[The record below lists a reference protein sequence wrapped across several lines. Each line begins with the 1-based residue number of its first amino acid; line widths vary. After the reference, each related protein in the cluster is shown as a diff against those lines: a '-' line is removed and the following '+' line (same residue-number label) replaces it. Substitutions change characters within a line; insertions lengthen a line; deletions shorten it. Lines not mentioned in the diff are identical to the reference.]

1 MFRLR
6 LMKVNKNIYKLRC
19 KDKLK
24 RQLQIL
30 LFVQLSDN
38 KQEDFTNGLRL
49 FLKKTGREDFKKN
62 YYYFGIENHNLR
74 LSENGVKLFLKLKK
88 QN

>member
-1 MFRLR
+1 MRNKSINLIFRLR
-6 LMKVNKNIYKLRC
+6 LMKVNKNIYKQRC

-38 KQEDFTNGLRL
+38 KQEDFISGLRL
-49 FLKKTGREDFKKN
+49 FLKKTDREDF
-62 YYYFGIENHNLR
+62 
-74 LSENGVKLFLKLKK
+74 
-88 QN
+88 

>member
-1 MFRLR
+1 MRNKSINLMFKLR

-24 RQLQIL
+24 KQLQIL

-38 KQEDFTNGLRL
+38 KQEDFTNGLML
-49 FLKKTGREDFKKN
+49 FHKKIVKEDF
-62 YYYFGIENHNLR
+62 
-74 LSENGVKLFLKLKK
+74 
-88 QN
+88 

>member
-1 MFRLR
+1 MRNKSVNLIFRLR
-6 LMKVNKNIYKLRC
+6 LMKVNKNIYKQRC

-38 KQEDFTNGLRL
+38 KQEDFISGL
-49 FLKKTGREDFKKN
+49 
-62 YYYFGIENHNLR
+62 
-74 LSENGVKLFLKLKK
+74 KLFLKRIDREDF
-88 QN
+88 

>member
-1 MFRLR
+1 MRNKSINLIFRLR
-6 LMKVNKNIYKLRC
+6 LMKVNKNIYKQRC

-38 KQEDFTNGLRL
+38 KQEDFISGL
-49 FLKKTGREDFKKN
+49 
-62 YYYFGIENHNLR
+62 
-74 LSENGVKLFLKLKK
+74 KLFLKRIDREDF
-88 QN
+88 

>member
-1 MFRLR
+1 MRNKSINLIFRLR
-6 LMKVNKNIYKLRC
+6 LMKVNKNIYKQRC

-38 KQEDFTNGLRL
+38 KQEDFISGLRL
-49 FLKKTGREDFKKN
+49 FLKRIDREDF
-62 YYYFGIENHNLR
+62 
-74 LSENGVKLFLKLKK
+74 
-88 QN
+88 

>member
-1 MFRLR
+1 MRNKSINLMFRLR
-6 LMKVNKNIYKLRC
+6 LMKVNKNIYKQRC

-38 KQEDFTNGLRL
+38 KQEDFISGLRL
-49 FLKKTGREDFKKN
+49 FLKKTGREDF
-62 YYYFGIENHNLR
+62 
-74 LSENGVKLFLKLKK
+74 
-88 QN
+88 